1 MSFCPIRRLTAAFQ
15 SQIPAD
21 HSLVFF
27 LFLCRTSLFIVCS
40 GLYGLLLV
48 VVCVAF
54 LSAELAT
61 NQIPLHYF
69 EVRDRQREENAN
81 TQQETPSH

>member
-1 MSFCPIRRLTAAFQ
+1 MSFCPIRRLAAAFQ

-21 HSLVFF
+21 HSTVQQRGRTLLFF

-69 EVRDRQREENAN
+69 EVSDRQR
-81 TQQETPSH
+81 